1 MSERERPA
9 TYCFFD
15 EHFERCV
22 QLIERSGIVK
32 MIETYHRMHR
42 GPGGRTP
49 TGRRYTLTAVFATQL
64 AILSGVARVPSY
76 AETARQ
82 IDVLSDAQ
90 TVRVGM
96 DPSNRSLVQSDYKAM
111 LGWLS
116 RMLAPLD
123 PGADLPARRV
133 SNKAHREQIAGR
145 SEEQQVASDLARQRL
160 HDIVNALLAASITID
175 IPTDGEV
182 CRMVDE
188 TTVDLARP
196 DRELGS
202 RDDKLRG
209 AASMGR
215 YYVRDAIDNAVH
227 TDGAKV
233 RKTKKHGF
241 GIGVTALSVGGPP
254 QHPTKIPALFTA
266 AAIDHPTSASVEAL
280 ATVISYHKLHGF
292 DPERGQRARAPYLVV
307 DMGYNPKVR
316 FNDVVLDAGY
326 APVVRYPAHFHTV
339 WASDS
344 AEHGYGGVSA
354 GPVQIAGDFYCPVA
368 QQVLGNDRM
377 IKRTEDIKKAK
388 NDGFDKHDRLL
399 ERMFPLLMGL
409 NSRPYRKRSRPGRRG
424 RAQDD
429 AKQSVRMDLVCPAVQ
444 GRVRCPL
451 KPASLDNDDPQV
463 PLLEPAWSADRYRCC
478 QGSQLTVSLSKDQWR
493 MAQWGGLVPG
503 SWEHTLYYETVR
515 SATERQFS
523 KLKSPHISGF
533 EHLTWSARRE
543 PAISILIGLWF
554 AATNMATEDAFIAR
568 GPAESSV
575 RYRMR
580 QLAEDLGHP
589 PTRIPPRT

>member
-1 MSERERPA
+1 MSERDRPA
-9 TYCFFD
+9 TYGFRD

-22 QLIERSGIVK
+22 QVIERSGIVET
-32 MIETYHRMHR
+32 IETYHRISR
-42 GPGGRTP
+42 GPGGRIP
-49 TGRRYTLTAVFATQL
+49 RGRRFTVLAVFATQL
-64 AILSGVARVPSY
+64 AILSGLARVPSY
-76 AETARQ
+76 AETYRQ
-82 IDVLSDAQ
+82 IQVLSDSQ
-90 TVRVGM
+90 QRRVGM
-96 DPSNRSLVQSDYKAM
+96 DPSQRSLVKNDYKAM
-111 LGWLS
+111 LGWLE
-116 RMLAPLD
+116 RILAPVD

-133 SNKAHREQIAGR
+133 SNKTHREQIASR
-145 SEEQQVASDLARQRL
+145 SQEQQAASELARQRL
-160 HDIVNALLAASITID
+160 HDIVNALIAASITID
-175 IPTDGEV
+175 IPTDGEI

-196 DRELGS
+196 ARDLGS
-202 RDDKLRG
+202 RDDKNRG

-215 YYVRDAIDNAVH
+215 YYVRDAMDNSVH

-233 RKTKKHGF
+233 RKTQKHGF
-241 GIGVTALSVGGPP
+241 GIGITALSVGGSPH
-254 QHPTKIPALFTA
+254 HPTKIPALFTA
-266 AAIDHPTSASVEAL
+266 AAIDHPTSASVEAME
-280 ATVISYHKLHGF
+280 TVIKYHKLHGF
-292 DPERGQRARAPYLVV
+292 DPDRGKRARTPYLVV
-307 DMGYNPKVR
+307 DMGYNVKR
-316 FNDVVLDAGY
+316 GFNDVVLDAGY
-326 APVVRYPAHFHTV
+326 APVVRYPAHFRTV

-344 AEHGYGGVSA
+344 AEHTYRGATA

-368 QQVLGNDRM
+368 QKLLGNDRM
-377 IKRTEDIKKAK
+377 IKRTEDIQKAN

-399 ERMFPLLMGL
+399 ERMFPLLMGR
-409 NSRPYRKRSRPGRRG
+409 NSRPYRKRSRLGRPRNG
-424 RAQDD
+424 ESNTEE
-429 AKQSVRMDLVCPAVQ
+429 SVRMDLVCPAVQ
-444 GRVRCPL
+444 RRVRCPL

-463 PLLEPAWSADRYRCC
+463 PLLEPTWSADRYRCC
-478 QGSQLTVSLSKDQWR
+478 QESQPTLSLSKDQWR

-533 EHLTWSARRE
+533 DHLTWSARRE

-575 RYRMR
+575 KHRMR